1 MESGD
6 RRTKVVMGS
15 VDNLAK
21 TDQNRYRK
29 ECKMVHDQNLLGIVS
44 TNTATLAADIF
55 HSLALYLLSNTV
67 SNLHHDCREK
77 DIF

>member
-1 MESGD
+1 M
-6 RRTKVVMGS
+6 VMGS

-21 TDQNRYRK
+21 TPEYISQG
-29 ECKMVHDQNLLGIVS
+29 VHGQNLLGIVS